1 MNLSALNNLPANS
14 LTGTASETSAATTVS
29 ERTKSSSISG
39 ADFANFLHNQ
49 VQAVRNTMR
58 PHLAASD
65 KALPP
70 SNSNVRNE
78 PNAKSDPR
86 ESDHVEANTDKAD
99 AHNNKKASAK
109 HSSVKETQGK
119 TQSQPIRFAK
129 SMLMQR
135 TSPNHRCPTNPL
147 H

>member
-1 MNLSALNNLPANS
+1 
-14 LTGTASETSAATTVS
+14 VS

-86 ESDHVEANTDKAD
+86 SSDHVEANTDKAD

-135 TSPNHRCPTNPL
+135 TSPNHRCPTSPL